1 MTSVVEPVRL
11 RDLTLRNRIW
21 IAPMCQYSVDAYDG
35 VPNDWHRVHY
45 GALAAGGT
53 GLLVVEATAVVP
65 EGRITRQDTGMW
77 NEEQAEAWRGIV
89 AFAHAQG
96 AAIGVQLSHAG
107 AKASTFAGFGRDGEE
122 RGSVP
127 LDRGGWQT
135 ISASDVPVMGL
146 AAPRPAR
153 TDELESLADAFVDAA
168 RRAHDAGFDVVE
180 VHAAHG
186 YLLHQLLSPLS
197 NRRVDCYGGDLAG
210 RAGLLLEIVRRIRS
224 DLPTM
229 PIIVRLSATDWVEGG
244 LTPED
249 AATVAG
255 WVVAEG
261 ADAVDASS
269 GGLVLADIPV
279 GPAYQAHLAERI
291 ADEGVTASAVGLIDS
306 AAQAEEILR
315 RGVSAVRIGRAALRD
330 PNTPLRWARELGATV
345 DWVPPQ
351 RVRAY

>member
-1 MTSVVEPVRL
+1 MTSVVEPLRL
-11 RDLTLRNRIW
+11 RELTLRNRIW

-35 VPNDWHRVHY
+35 VPADWHRVHY

-53 GLLVVEATAVVP
+53 GLLVVEATAVLP
-65 EGRITRQDTGMW
+65 EGRITRQDTGLW
-77 NEEQAEAWRGIV
+77 NDAQTEAWRGIV
-89 AFAHAQG
+89 AFAHAHG

-107 AKASTFAGFGRDGEE
+107 AKASTFAGFGRDGGE

-127 LDRGGWQT
+127 LERGGWQT
-135 ISASDVPVMGL
+135 VSASGVPVMGL
-146 AAPRPAR
+146 AAPRPAA
-153 TDELESLADAFVDAA
+153 TGELDAVADAFVAAA
-168 RRAHDAGFDVVE
+168 RRAHDAGFDVIE

-186 YLLHQLLSPLS
+186 YLLHQLLSPLT
-197 NRRVDCYGGDLAG
+197 NRRIDRFGGDLAG
-210 RAGLLLEIVRRIRS
+210 RATLLLEIVRRIRS
-224 DLPTM
+224 ALPST

-244 LTPED
+244 LNADD
-249 AATVAG
+249 AATIAG

-279 GPAYQAHLAERI
+279 GPGYQAHLAERI
-291 ADEGVTASAVGLIDS
+291 AGKGITASAVGLIDT
-306 AAQAEEILR
+306 AEQAEEILQ
-315 RGVSAVRIGRAALRD
+315 RGVAAVRIGRAALRD

-351 RVRAY
+351 RLRAY

>member
-1 MTSVVEPVRL
+1 MTGIVEPMRL
-11 RDLTLRNRIW
+11 RELTLRNRIW

-35 VPNDWHRVHY
+35 IPTEWHRVHY

-65 EGRITRQDTGMW
+65 EGRITRQDTGLW
-77 NEEQAEAWRGIV
+77 NEAQVEAWRGIV

-96 AAIGVQLSHAG
+96 AAIGVQLNHAG
-107 AKASTFAGFGRDGEE
+107 AKASTFAGFGRDGDE

-127 LDRGGWQT
+127 VEQGGWQT
-135 ISASDVPVMGL
+135 VSASDAPVMGL
-146 AAPRPAR
+146 AAPRPA
-153 TDELESLADAFVDAA
+153 TTAELEAVAEAFVAAA
-168 RRAHDAGFDVVE
+168 RRADDAGFDVVE

-197 NRRVDCYGGDLAG
+197 NRRDDRYGGDLAG
-210 RAGLLLEIVRRIRS
+210 RATLLLDIVRRIRAE
-224 DLPTM
+224 LPTV

-244 LTPED
+244 LTPDD

-255 WVVAEG
+255 WAVEAG

-279 GPAYQAHLAERI
+279 GRAIRRTSPS
-291 ADEGVTASAVGLIDS
+291 ASPG
-306 AAQAEEILR
+306 R
-315 RGVSAVRIGRAALRD
+315 VSSPRPSV
-330 PNTPLRWARELGATV
+330 
-345 DWVPPQ
+345 
-351 RVRAY
+351 